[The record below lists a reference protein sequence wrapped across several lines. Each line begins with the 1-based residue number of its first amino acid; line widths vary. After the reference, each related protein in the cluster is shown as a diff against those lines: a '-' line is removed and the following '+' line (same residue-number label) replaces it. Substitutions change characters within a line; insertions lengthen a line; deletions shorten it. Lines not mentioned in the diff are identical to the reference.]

1 MNKIYFL
8 FLIVFFPSCATTIN
22 YLGNSYTPTK
32 DPDLY
37 VSEKSIERPYK
48 IVGKG
53 YPRIRAF
60 GHIPEKIQQ
69 KVLEKAKK
77 IGADAVLVQD
87 YYTLNTGANISS
99 FYRSDSLGK
108 GLITIGN
115 STVTNTGLSEFI
127 VFFLKYTDH

>member
-1 MNKIYFL
+1 MNKIYFSFFIML
-8 FLIVFFPSCATTIN
+8 FSSCVTTIN
-22 YLGNSYTPTK
+22 YLGNNYTPTK

-53 YPRIRAF
+53 YPHLRLF
-60 GHIPEKIQQ
+60 GHSPEKIQQ
-69 KVLEKAKK
+69 KVLEKAKR

-87 YYTLNTGANISS
+87 YYMPDRGANINS
-99 FYRSDSLGK
+99 FYRTDSLGK

-115 STVTNTGLSEFI
+115 STITNTRSSEFI
-127 VFFLKYTDH
+127 IFFLKYTDH